1 MVKPLCIRREE
12 LAVQAARIIIKPDDS
27 YLKVR
32 WNIFLDRDA
41 TERKISPF
49 GKMNVQLADMSNNK
63 GISYIIWKKSESILS
78 PCSPPNAR
86 QSIGKILGHPSPG
99 P

>member
-1 MVKPLCIRREE
+1 M
-12 LAVQAARIIIKPDDS
+12 IKPDDA

-32 WNIFLDRDA
+32 CDIFVDKDD

-49 GKMNVQLADMSNNK
+49 GKMNVQLADMSTNK
-63 GISYIIWKKSESILS
+63 GISYIIWRKSESILT

-99 P
+99 PQNKNNCQEI